1 MTAQLILF
9 APPSQRNQPNDF
21 EVWWSGYPHKV
32 CKGQARRAWAK
43 ARQQATM
50 AELLSGVERYKA
62 AKPAD
67 IPWCNPATW
76 LNGERW
82 LDAPSPTGYGV
93 TSQPATSC
101 RTTQSGDAEL
111 HARARTIAAGLPCP
125 GVTFRQLARMVEL
138 GLVTREQIA
147 RY

>member
-1 MTAQLILF
+1 MTAQLFMF
-9 APPSQRNQPNDF
+9 AAPSQRNQPNDF
-21 EVWWSGYPHKV
+21 EVWYAGYPHKV

-82 LDAPSPTGYGV
+82 LDE
-93 TSQPATSC
+93 PATSC
-101 RTTQSGDAEL
+101 RSPEQDPDAEL
-111 HARARTIAAGLPCP
+111 RARAKTIAAGLPCP
-125 GVTFRQLARMVEL
+125 NVTFRQLARMVEL
-138 GLVTREQIA
+138 GLVTRDQIA